1 MTSTGSERQT
11 LGFQT
16 EVKQLLRLMIHSLYS
31 NKEIFLRELISN
43 ASDAADKLRFRALA
57 DPSLLAGDT
66 DLAISIEHDNEQGTL
81 TVADNG
87 IGMSRED
94 VISQLGTI
102 ARSGTAEF
110 LEKMSGDERAG
121 AQLIGQFGV
130 GFYSAFMVAERVEV
144 LTRKAGEPVASAVH
158 WESSGEGDFTVEAC
172 DKSDR
177 GTRVILHLRAADKR
191 FADGPLL
198 RSLVRRYS
206 DHIAIPVRMR
216 TVGKGSDAAFETVN
230 HAQALWTRPRTEIKD
245 DEYRELYKHIA
256 HDSVDPLA
264 WSHNRV
270 EGKRDYTSLMY
281 VPAHAP
287 FDLWNRDKPRGLKL
301 YVKRVFI
308 MEDAGDFLPLYL
320 RFIKGVV
327 DCADLP
333 LNVSREMLQA
343 NPEVEAMRSALT
355 RRALDMLARLAAEE
369 REKYLAFWREFGRAL
384 KEGPAEDAANRD
396 RIARLLRFASTHNNG
411 AAEDQALEDYLGRM
425 QAGQTKIYY
434 VAADSIAAARASPHL
449 EFLRQRG
456 IEALLLGDRV
466 DEWMIEHLRDFDGK
480 TLHDVARG
488 DLELGSLATAADRNR
503 EEAAVKESKMLLKR
517 VKDALGDRVTEV
529 RVATR
534 LIDSPACLVH
544 ARGELSPNLR
554 RLLEAA
560 GQKFPA
566 SKPWLELNVGHPLI
580 KRLDSMSSD
589 KSSAAET
596 ASAFSDLALTL
607 FDQALLAQGGQLE
620 EPALYVARLNRL
632 LLAMAAPVVSTANG

>member
-1 MTSTGSERQT
+1 MTTKGSQRQT

-43 ASDAADKLRFRALA
+43 ASDAADKLRFQALA
-57 DPSLLAGDT
+57 EPALLEGDAE
-66 DLAISIEHDNEQGTL
+66 LAIRIEHDSERGTL

-94 VISQLGTI
+94 VVSQLGTI

-144 LTRKAGEPVASAVH
+144 LTRKAGEPASSGVR
-158 WESSGEGDFTVEAC
+158 WESSGEGDFTVEPFDMAE
-172 DKSDR
+172 R
-177 GTRVILHLRAADKR
+177 GTRVTLHLRADEKR
-191 FADGPLL
+191 FADGHVL
-198 RSLVRRYS
+198 RALVRRYS

-216 TVGKGSDAAFETVN
+216 AEGAGSEAGFETVN

-245 DEYRELYKHIA
+245 EEYRELYKHIA

-308 MEDAGDFLPLYL
+308 LDDAGDFLPLYL

-327 DCADLP
+327 DSSDLP
-333 LNVSREMLQA
+333 LNVSRELLQT

-355 RRALDMLARLAAEE
+355 RRALDMLARLAADE
-369 REKYLAFWREFGRAL
+369 REKYLVFWKAFGRVL
-384 KEGPAEDAANRD
+384 KEGPAEDATNRE
-396 RIARLLRFASTHNNG
+396 RIARLLRFASTREKSD
-411 AAEDQALEDYLGRM
+411 AEEQALEDYVGRM
-425 QAGQTKIYY
+425 QTGQTKIYY

-449 EFLRQRG
+449 ELLRQRG
-456 IEALLLGDRV
+456 IEVLLLGDRV
-466 DEWMIEHLRDFDGK
+466 DEWMIEHLREFDGK
-480 TLHDVARG
+480 ALHDVARG
-488 DLELGSLATAADRNR
+488 DLDLGALATEADRSR
-503 EEAAVKESKMLLKR
+503 EEAAVKESKTLLKR
-517 VKDALGDRVTEV
+517 VKDVLGDRVTEV

-534 LIDSPACLVH
+534 LTASPACLVY

-554 RLLEAA
+554 RLFEAA

-566 SKPWLELNVGHPLI
+566 SKPWLELNVEHPLV
-580 KRLDSMSSD
+580 KRLDSI
-589 KSSAAET
+589 SAAGPT
-596 ASAFSDLALTL
+596 AGDGASAFGDLALTL

-632 LLAMAAPVVSTANG
+632 LLAVAAPAAHG

>member
-1 MTSTGSERQT
+1 MTTKGSQRQT

-43 ASDAADKLRFRALA
+43 ASDAADKLRFQALA
-57 DPSLLAGDT
+57 EPSLLEGDAE
-66 DLAISIEHDNEQGTL
+66 LAIRIEHDSEQGTL
-81 TVADNG
+81 TVTDNG

-94 VISQLGTI
+94 VVSQLGTI

-144 LTRKAGEPVASAVH
+144 LTRKAGEPASSGVR
-158 WESSGEGDFTVEAC
+158 WESSGEGDFTVEPF
-172 DKSDR
+172 DKAER
-177 GTRVILHLRAADKR
+177 GTRVTLHLRADEKR
-191 FADGPLL
+191 FADGHVL
-198 RSLVRRYS
+198 RALVRRYS

-216 TVGKGSDAAFETVN
+216 AEGAGSEAGFETVN

-245 DEYRELYKHIA
+245 EEYRELYKHIA

-308 MEDAGDFLPLYL
+308 LDDAGDFLPLYL

-327 DCADLP
+327 DSADLP
-333 LNVSREMLQA
+333 LNVSRELLQT

-355 RRALDMLARLAAEE
+355 RRALDMLAKLAADE
-369 REKYLAFWREFGRAL
+369 REKYLVFWKAFGRVL
-384 KEGPAEDAANRD
+384 KEGPAEDVTNRE
-396 RIARLLRFASTHNNG
+396 RIARLLRFASTHEMSD
-411 AAEDQALEDYLGRM
+411 AEEQSLEDYIGRM
-425 QAGQTKIYY
+425 QTGQTKIYY

-449 EFLRQRG
+449 ELLRQRG
-456 IEALLLGDRV
+456 IEVLLLGDRV
-466 DEWMIEHLRDFDGK
+466 DEWMIEHLREFDGK
-480 TLHDVARG
+480 ALHDVARG
-488 DLELGSLATAADRNR
+488 DLDLGALATAADRSR
-503 EEAAVKESKMLLKR
+503 EEAAVKESKTLLKR
-517 VKDALGDRVTEV
+517 VKDVLGDRVTEV

-534 LIDSPACLVH
+534 LTDSPACLVY

-554 RLLEAA
+554 RLFEAA

-566 SKPWLELNVGHPLI
+566 SKPWLELNVEHPLV
-580 KRLDSMSSD
+580 KRLDSISTAGPIAGDS
-589 KSSAAET
+589 
-596 ASAFSDLALTL
+596 ASAFGDLALTL
-607 FDQALLAQGGQLE
+607 FDQALLAQGGQLQ
-620 EPALYVARLNRL
+620 EPAQYVARLNRL
-632 LLAMAAPVVSTANG
+632 LLAVTAPAAHG

>member
-1 MTSTGSERQT
+1 MTTKGSERQT

-57 DPSLLAGDT
+57 EPSLLDGDAE
-66 DLAISIEHDNEQGTL
+66 LAIRIEHDSERGTL

-94 VISQLGTI
+94 VVSQLGTI

-110 LEKMSGDERAG
+110 LEEMSGDERAG

-144 LTRKAGEPVASAVH
+144 LTRKAGDPASSGVR
-158 WESSGEGDFTVEAC
+158 WESSGEGDFTVEPF
-172 DKSDR
+172 DKAER
-177 GTRVILHLRAADKR
+177 GTRVTLHLRAEEKR
-191 FADGPLL
+191 FADGHVL
-198 RSLVRRYS
+198 RALVRRYS

-216 TVGKGSDAAFETVN
+216 AEGAGSEAGFETVN

-245 DEYRELYKHIA
+245 EEYRELYKHIA

-308 MEDAGDFLPLYL
+308 LDDAGDFLPLYL
-320 RFIKGVV
+320 RFIKGVL
-327 DCADLP
+327 DSADLP
-333 LNVSREMLQA
+333 LNVSRELLQA

-355 RRALDMLARLAAEE
+355 RRALDMLAKLAADE
-369 REKYLAFWREFGRAL
+369 REKYLVFWKAFGRVL
-384 KEGPAEDAANRD
+384 KEGPAEDATNRE
-396 RIARLLRFASTHNNG
+396 RIARLLRFASTHEKSDV
-411 AAEDQALEDYLGRM
+411 EDEALEDYVGRM
-425 QAGQTKIYY
+425 QTGQTKIYY
-434 VAADSIAAARASPHL
+434 VAADSIAAARSSPHL
-449 EFLRQRG
+449 ELLRQRG
-456 IEALLLGDRV
+456 IEVLLLGDRV
-466 DEWMIEHLRDFDGK
+466 DEWMIEHLREFDGK
-480 TLHDVARG
+480 ALHDVARG
-488 DLELGSLATAADRNR
+488 DLDLGALATAADRSR
-503 EEAAVKESKMLLKR
+503 EEAAVKESKTFLKR
-517 VKDALGDRVTEV
+517 VKDVLGERVTEV

-534 LIDSPACLVH
+534 LTDSPACLVY

-554 RLLEAA
+554 RLFEAA

-566 SKPWLELNVGHPLI
+566 SKPWLELNVEHPLV
-580 KRLDSMSSD
+580 KRLDSISTAGPTAAD
-589 KSSAAET
+589 SAG
-596 ASAFSDLALTL
+596 AFGDLALTL

-620 EPALYVARLNRL
+620 EPAQYVARLNRL
-632 LLAMAAPVVSTANG
+632 LLAVAAPAGHG

>member
-1 MTSTGSERQT
+1 MTTKGSERQT

-57 DPSLLAGDT
+57 EPSLLEGDAE
-66 DLAISIEHDNEQGTL
+66 LAIRIEHDSERGTL
-81 TVADNG
+81 TIADNG
-87 IGMSRED
+87 IGMSRDD
-94 VISQLGTI
+94 VVSQLGTI

-144 LTRKAGEPVASAVH
+144 LTRKAGEPASSGVR
-158 WESSGEGDFTVEAC
+158 WESSGAGDFTVEPF
-172 DKSDR
+172 DKAER
-177 GTRVILHLRAADKR
+177 GTRVTLHLRTDEKR
-191 FADGPLL
+191 FADGHVL
-198 RSLVRRYS
+198 RALVRRYS

-216 TVGKGSDAAFETVN
+216 AEGAGSEAGFATVN

-245 DEYRELYKHIA
+245 EEYRELYKHIA

-308 MEDAGDFLPLYL
+308 LEDAGDFLPLYL

-327 DCADLP
+327 DSADLP
-333 LNVSREMLQA
+333 LNVSRELLQA

-355 RRALDMLARLAAEE
+355 RRALDMLAKLAADE
-369 REKYLAFWREFGRAL
+369 RGKYLVFWKAFGRVL
-384 KEGPAEDAANRD
+384 KEGPAEDATNRE
-396 RIARLLRFASTHNNG
+396 RIARLLRFASTHDKSD
-411 AAEDQALEDYLGRM
+411 AEEQALEDYVGRM
-425 QAGQTKIYY
+425 QTGQTKIYY

-449 EFLRQRG
+449 ELLRQRG
-456 IEALLLGDRV
+456 IEVLLLGDRV
-466 DEWMIEHLRDFDGK
+466 DEWMIEHLHEFDGK
-480 TLHDVARG
+480 ALHDVARG
-488 DLELGSLATAADRNR
+488 DLDLGALATEADRSR
-503 EEAAVKESKMLLKR
+503 EEAAVKESKTLLKR
-517 VKDALGDRVTEV
+517 VKDVLGDRVTEV

-534 LIDSPACLVH
+534 LTDSPACLVY

-554 RLLEAA
+554 RLFEAA

-566 SKPWLELNVGHPLI
+566 SKPRLELNVEHPLV
-580 KRLDSMSSD
+580 KRLDSISTAGPTAGD
-589 KSSAAET
+589 T
-596 ASAFSDLALTL
+596 ASAFGDLALTL

-620 EPALYVARLNRL
+620 DPAQYVARVNRL
-632 LLAMAAPVVSTANG
+632 LLAVVAPAAHG